1 MALRTHI
8 TERQR
13 RLGSELRKLRESAG
27 LSVNTASAQV
37 GLGAAHLSH
46 IEASRTAVSADRL
59 TALLRAYGVRSEPY
73 AEALASL
80 SDSGG
85 KGWWTEFRKSLPQHN
100 LDLAELESRA
110 AGIQSY
116 ETLLIPGLLQTE
128 AYMRALFYSSRPGAS
143 LAEIEM
149 LVNYRRARQQI
160 LADDSST
167 ALHAV
172 IHEAALRITV
182 GGPDIMRGQLTHL
195 LRAAQR
201 PRTTI
206 QVLPFDAGARA
217 WFGTPLLILGS
228 EVPGLETVVLEH
240 PAEPLLLG
248 DDESIAR
255 YRSTFDSLQR
265 NSLPPITD
273 DGTPGSHEHR
283 DSWGL
288 VHHVLYTF

>member
-8 TERQR
+8 TERQK

-27 LSVNTASAQV
+27 LSVNAASAQI
-37 GLGAAHLSH
+37 GMGAAHLSH
-46 IEASRTAVSADRL
+46 IEAARTAIAADRL
-59 TALLRAYGVRSEPY
+59 TALLRTYNVRSEPY
-73 AEALASL
+73 SEALAAL
-80 SDSGG
+80 SESDG
-85 KGWWTEFRKSLPQHN
+85 KGWWTEFRKALPQHN
-100 LDLAELESRA
+100 LDLAELEFRA

-143 LAEIEM
+143 PAEIET
-149 LVNYRRARQQI
+149 LVSYRRARQQI

-167 ALHAV
+167 TLHAV

-182 GGPDIMRGQLTHL
+182 GGPAVMRGQLSHL
-195 LRAAQR
+195 VRAAQR

-228 EVPGLETVVLEH
+228 EVPGLETVFLEH

-248 DDESIAR
+248 DGESIAR
-255 YRSTFDSLQR
+255 YRSTFDSLKR
-265 NSLPPITD
+265 NSLPPVTD
-273 DGTPGSHEHR
+273 DGPPGSHEQR

-288 VHHVLYTF
+288 IHHVLYTF